1 MVGSETKPGDL
12 LDATREALELA
23 IVDELLLP
31 AERTYLSATAK
42 RLAVMVNEL
51 QGRHEMPTKPE
62 PEPLARPVR
71 VYTRKE
77 AAALISVH
85 PNSLI
90 NWEQKGLLTPQRD
103 WRGWRVYS
111 REDLARAMALAAHLP
126 LADLPGKS

>member
-12 LDATREALELA
+12 LDAAREALELA

-31 AERTYLSATAK
+31 AERAYLGATAK
-42 RLAVMVNEL
+42 RLSAMTNEL
-51 QGRHEMPTKPE
+51 RGRVDVPSKPE
-62 PEPLARPVR
+62 PEPLARPVK
-71 VYTRKE
+71 VYSRKE

-90 NWEQKGLLTPQRD
+90 NWEEKGLLTPQRD